1 MSDAEMSEFKEVL
14 AGLQAGQQE
23 SSAKLH
29 DLTLA
34 IVGDDSKGILGIV
47 QRMQAQ
53 SKRVRIVEA
62 LGSFVWYQ
70 SLDETRTGHNI
81 YRSLCRMRLLIASTE
96 THRVGSSNGVDCQQS
111 ELDDRASHLVR
122 FAWCELAVSRVD

>member
-1 MSDAEMSEFKEVL
+1 MSEFKEVL
-14 AGLQAGQQE
+14 AGLQTGQQE
-23 SSAKLH
+23 SNAKLH

-62 LGSFVWYQ
+62 LGSFVLIFLLV
-70 SLDETRTGHNI
+70 SNETFK
-81 YRSLCRMRLLIASTE
+81 
-96 THRVGSSNGVDCQQS
+96 D
-111 ELDDRASHLVR
+111 LV
-122 FAWCELAVSRVD
+122 VSIVR

>member
-1 MSDAEMSEFKEVL
+1 MNKEEEGKMSEFREVL

-62 LGSFVWYQ
+62 LGSFVLIFLLV
-70 SLDETRTGHNI
+70 SNETFK
-81 YRSLCRMRLLIASTE
+81 
-96 THRVGSSNGVDCQQS
+96 D
-111 ELDDRASHLVR
+111 LV
-122 FAWCELAVSRVD
+122 VSIVR

>member
-1 MSDAEMSEFKEVL
+1 MNEEEEGEMREFKELL
-14 AGLQAGQQE
+14 AELQAGQQE

-53 SKRVRIVEA
+53 QKRVRTVEA
-62 LGSFVWYQ
+62 LGSFVLIFLLV
-70 SLDETRTGHNI
+70 SNETFKN
-81 YRSLCRMRLLIASTE
+81 
-96 THRVGSSNGVDCQQS
+96 
-111 ELDDRASHLVR
+111 LV
-122 FAWCELAVSRVD
+122 VSIIR